1 MIKYFSKPMTHGRL
15 KDTLFT
21 LGFKRY
27 ISPSRY
33 NEKLGFQTPEA
44 VVYEHKE
51 AGALII
57 LPVRASGAKLDGAHA
72 DMAAST
78 VYDFGVFPSKEAF
91 KVMLTEAAQPKAAA
105 PVCDWADAT
114 AA

>member
-1 MIKYFSKPMTHGRL
+1 MTHGRL
-15 KDTLFT
+15 KDVLFT
-21 LGFKRY
+21 LGFKRCT
-27 ISPSRY
+27 SPSRY

-57 LPVRASGAKLDGAHA
+57 LPVLAPGAKLDGAHA

-91 KVMLTEAAQPKAAA
+91 KVMLTEAAQPEAAA
-105 PVCDWADAT
+105 PDCIWVEAT
-114 AA
+114 VA